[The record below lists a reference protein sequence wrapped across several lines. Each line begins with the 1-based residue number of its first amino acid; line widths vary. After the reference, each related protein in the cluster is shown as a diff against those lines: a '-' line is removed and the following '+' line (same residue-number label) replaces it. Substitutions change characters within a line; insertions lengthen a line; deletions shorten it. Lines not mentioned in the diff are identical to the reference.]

1 MRRLNNMY
9 EYMALGDSITIGVG
23 ASTRYYA
30 YPWLIKSRLAQQLA
44 APVGLMV
51 IARSGWTSTALM
63 TALYN
68 QDPDHI
74 RKANVITIWIGG
86 DDLVKAGR
94 AILKNRDANLLTLML
109 SRYKQN
115 LATMVRGI
123 KQISKAHIILCT
135 QYNPFPNSPIAI
147 SSINSLNH
155 ITKEIAAKF
164 NTELAPVHSAF
175 IGHEASF
182 IQDYNGGKIEAVF
195 DAATPPIHPNN
206 EGQLMAAGVIYPHF

>member
-9 EYMALGDSITIGVG
+9 EYIALGDSITIGEG
-23 ASTRYYA
+23 ADSRYCA
-30 YPWLIKSRLAQQLA
+30 YPWLIKSWLAQQMV
-44 APVGLMV
+44 APVGLKV
-51 IARSGWTSTALM
+51 IARSGWTSTTLI
-63 TALYN
+63 TALFN
-68 QDPDHI
+68 QDPDLI
-74 RKANVITIWIGG
+74 RKANIITIWIGG

-94 AILKNRDANLLTLML
+94 AILKNRDGNLLTLML

-115 LATMVRGI
+115 LTSMIRGI
-123 KQISKAHIILCT
+123 NQISKAQIILCT
-135 QYNPFPNSPIAI
+135 QYNPFPNSPIAV

-155 ITKEIAAKF
+155 ITKEIAVKF

-206 EGQLMAAGVIYPHF
+206 EGQRMAAGVIYPHF